1 MTPVSDERPL
11 RLVRLAAVC
20 MAAGMVLVPAL
31 LGAAMACFPPGH
43 AGAQNGYVA
52 QRHVVSDLGRTRLS
66 NGTPNVASRVLFA
79 AAMSVTG
86 LATSLFWLARSGF
99 VVRPAARHA
108 ARIFGVFGGACLAA
122 IGFLPL
128 DRVPRVHDPVTAAT
142 AIGAALAVL
151 AVLTDPDERFEGR
164 RSKRLWLAAML
175 TVAAAWTLLV
185 AMHHQRLL
193 AFRPWLPVGQKA
205 LIGTF
210 TAWLAF
216 QTARLFRWTRGGT
229 A

>member
-1 MTPVSDERPL
+1 
-11 RLVRLAAVC
+11 
-20 MAAGMVLVPAL
+20 MAIGIVLVPAL

-43 AGAQNGYVA
+43 AGAKNGYVA

-66 NGTPNVASRVLFA
+66 NGAPNVASRVLFA

-99 VVRPAARHA
+99 VVLPSARRAART
-108 ARIFGVFGGACLAA
+108 FGLLSGASLAA

-128 DRVPRVHDPVTAAT
+128 DRVPQVHDPVTAAT
-142 AIGAALAVL
+142 AVGAALAVL

-175 TVAAAWTLLV
+175 IVAAAWTLLV
-185 AMHHQRLL
+185 GLHHEKLL

-210 TAWLAF
+210 TAWLVF
-216 QTARLFRWTRGGT
+216 QTVGLFRVAR
-229 A
+229 AQPA